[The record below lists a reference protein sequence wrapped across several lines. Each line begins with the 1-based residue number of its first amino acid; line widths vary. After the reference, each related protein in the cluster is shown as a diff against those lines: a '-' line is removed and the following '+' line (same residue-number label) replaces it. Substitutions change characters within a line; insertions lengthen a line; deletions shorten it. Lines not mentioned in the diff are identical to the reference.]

1 MRPPAISVS
10 LFDPSDC
17 GLSNPPQIQHWENVD
32 QHRSPVFHV
41 LPNFYIHYTWLVVST
56 PLKNISQLGL
66 LFPIYGKKR
75 SKPPTRYKCD
85 LTHYHHNSTRTKT
98 KTMQWYPMTVPLN
111 LMIPPMR
118 FDVFC
123 SGTLNPEAPEIS
135 HHSISWI
142 PKAPQKPLVML
153 KFPEILPM
161 TVKSIWL
168 MVKSVLLMVQVSF
181 EYRKQG
187 IHLV

>member
-1 MRPPAISVS
+1 
-10 LFDPSDC
+10 
-17 GLSNPPQIQHWENVD
+17 
-32 QHRSPVFHV
+32 
-41 LPNFYIHYTWLVVST
+41 
-56 PLKNISQLGL
+56 
-66 LFPIYGKKR
+66 
-75 SKPPTRYKCD
+75 
-85 LTHYHHNSTRTKT
+85 
-98 KTMQWYPMTVPLN
+98 MTVPLN